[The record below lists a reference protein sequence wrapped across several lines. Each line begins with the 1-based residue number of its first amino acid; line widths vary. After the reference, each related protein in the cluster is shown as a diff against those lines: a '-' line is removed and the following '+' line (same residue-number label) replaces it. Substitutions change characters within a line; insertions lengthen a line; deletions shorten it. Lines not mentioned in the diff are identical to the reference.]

1 MVVADN
7 TSLLMCV
14 WELPHMTSPWPQTV
28 HLVISFCV
36 VCRRTGQKK
45 IIQRG
50 LTTFA
55 RLSIV
60 QNMLN
65 SSYFINNLL
74 KTICTVIN
82 MLE

>member
-1 MVVADN
+1 MLYAYKIEFKQ
-7 TSLLMCV
+7 CCIR
-14 WELPHMTSPWPQTV
+14 E
-28 HLVISFCV
+28 
-36 VCRRTGQKK
+36 K